1 MLISIGT
8 AIAQN
13 RTVEGVVTSTED
25 GEPVIGASIL
35 VKGTSQGTVTN
46 LEGRFTLS
54 NVPASATHLVIS
66 YVGMQTQEVSITTG
80 TMHISMK
87 GDSEL
92 LNEVVV
98 VAYGTQKKS
107 SVTGSMAVI
116 KESQLKTVT
125 SPNINN
131 MLQGKVAGVQVL
143 SNTGKPGNAAQIRI
157 RGKGSIGSSLDPL
170 WVVDGVISAVG
181 AQLNP
186 NEIASI
192 SVLKDAA
199 ATALYGS
206 RASNGVII
214 VTTKSGNTAESSL
227 EVSAKVGVAVPNFG
241 KLKMMDSQ
249 QLYDY
254 TASMAGLSTSG
265 VGTWF
270 NEELL
275 KHNTN
280 WADIATQNAMSQ
292 NYNISYTSGANG
304 KFRSFLMADY
314 YNEDGTVK
322 GYDYTRYN
330 VRSNVDYIVNKY
342 LTIKTKLSGS
352 YMGYKDQQYDL
363 YSSFTYLPW
372 DYPYNEDG
380 SVRTGKESTWHGRD
394 ASNYLHDIDKN
405 WSRGK
410 AFGATAS
417 IGFDL
422 RFTDWLVFESNNN
435 LSVRYT
441 LDESYVDP
449 TSIGAEEYSGSISN
463 KNNLYITRYTN
474 QLLRFNKTFADKH
487 DVSAFLGY
495 EFSDSHSHGSE
506 ASGRGIPQGGEVFAV
521 ASKPYSV
528 GGTIR
533 EWAVQSVFFNA
544 NYTYDERYMGQIS
557 YRMDQSSRFGANKRT
572 GNFFTVGAGWTVSN
586 EAFMKPYA
594 DWLTQL
600 KLRGSWGS
608 IGNMPDS
615 NYGYLST
622 YSLSINY
629 NGVPAAFP
637 NRLGNPN
644 LTWEKCY
651 ETNIALDLRLFDR
664 VSLSAEWYDK
674 NTSGLLYNVTLSA
687 ITGYTNQWQNVGA
700 IRNTGMEFTLS
711 PDIIKTRDFLWTADF
726 NIGFNKAM
734 VKELY
739 QGAPQIIGSDMGGQ
753 KIREEGRALDT
764 WYLKEWAGVDV
775 YTGDPMWYIYN
786 EDGSRTLTNDISKA
800 TRTYMG
806 TSNPKFSGGLVT
818 TASWKGLSLQAGLSF
833 VSGNKVYNY
842 ARQYYDNDGAY
853 PTYNSMVL
861 ADGWSRWEKPGDIA
875 THPRAVVNGNRSSN
889 MASSRYLED
898 GSFLKI
904 NNITLSYDLP
914 RKWLAPAS
922 IKALTVSFAAENI
935 ATFTKFSCSDPEVST
950 GANDGTADTGQAYAP
965 PRRFS
970 LGVNLKF

>member
-1 MLISIGT
+1 MLTTVST

-13 RTVEGVVTSTED
+13 RTIEGVVTSAED
-25 GEPVIGASIL
+25 GEPIIGASVLI
-35 VKGTSQGTVTN
+35 KETSQGTVTN
-46 LEGRFTLS
+46 VDGQFS
-54 NVPASATHLVIS
+54 IANVSATARTLVVS
-66 YVGMQTQEVSITTG
+66 YVGMQSQEIPITSG
-80 TMHISMK
+80 LMKIVLK
-87 GDSEL
+87 GDAEI
-92 LNEVVV
+92 LNEVIV

-107 SVTGSMAVI
+107 SVTGSMAVV
-116 KESQLKTVT
+116 KDSQLKTVT

-143 SNTGKPGNAAQIRI
+143 SKTGKPGEAAEIRI

-170 WVVDGVISAVG
+170 WVVDGVISATG

-186 NEIASI
+186 NEIASV

-227 EVSAKVGVAVPNFG
+227 DVSAKVGFATPNFG
-241 KLKMMDSQ
+241 KLKMMNSQ

-270 NEELL
+270 SEDLL
-275 KHNTN
+275 KHDTD
-280 WADIATQNAMSQ
+280 WADIATQTALSQ

-304 KFRSFLMADY
+304 KFRSYLMADY

-330 VRSNVDYIVNKY
+330 VRSNVDYYVNDR

-352 YMGYKDQQYDL
+352 YLNKSDQQYDL

-394 ASNYLHDIDKN
+394 ASNYLYNRPKN

-410 AFGATAS
+410 AYGVTAS
-417 IGFDL
+417 LGFDY
-422 RFTDWLVFESNNN
+422 RITDWLVFESNNN
-435 LSVRYT
+435 LSFRYT
-441 LDESYVDP
+441 LDESYTDP

-463 KNNLYITRYTN
+463 THNLYATRYTN
-474 QLLRFNKTFADKH
+474 QLLRFNHTFAQKH

-495 EFSDSHSHGSE
+495 EFSDSRSQNSE
-506 ASGRGIPQGGEVFAV
+506 ASGRGIPQGGEVFDV
-521 ASKPYSV
+521 TSKPYSV
-528 GGTIR
+528 KGTIN
-533 EWAVQSVFFNA
+533 EWAVQSLFFNT
-544 NYTYDERYMGQIS
+544 NYTYDDRYMAQFS
-557 YRMDQSSRFGANKRT
+557 YRMDQSSRFGANNRT
-572 GNFFTVGAGWTVSN
+572 GNFFTVGAGWTISK
-586 EAFMKPYA
+586 EAFMESTA
-594 DWLTQL
+594 GWLNLL

-608 IGNMPDS
+608 IGNMPNS

-629 NGVPAAFP
+629 KGIPAAFP
-637 NRLGNPN
+637 NRLGNPD

-664 VSLSAEWYDK
+664 INFSAEWYDK
-674 NTSGLLYNVTLSA
+674 NTSGLLYNVALSA
-687 ITGYTNQWQNVGA
+687 ITGYPNQWQNIGA
-700 IRNTGMEFTLS
+700 IRNRGMEFTLS
-711 PDIIKTRDFLWTADF
+711 PDLIKTRDFLWTADF

-734 VKELY
+734 VEELY

-753 KIREEGRALDT
+753 KIREEGRELDT
-764 WYLKEWAGVDV
+764 WYLKEWAGVDI
-775 YTGDPMWYIYN
+775 YTGEPMWYIHN

-800 TRTYMG
+800 NRTYMG
-806 TSNPKFSGGLVT
+806 TANPKFSGGLVT
-818 TASWKGLSLQAGLSF
+818 AFSWKGLSLQAGLSF

-842 ARQYYDNDGAY
+842 ARQFYDNDGAY

-889 MASSRYLED
+889 LASSRYLED

-914 RKWLAPAS
+914 SNWLKPLS
-922 IKALTVSFAAENI
+922 VKALSVNLSAENI

-950 GANDGTADTGQAYAP
+950 GDNGGTADTGQAYAP

-970 LGVNLKF
+970 MGVNIKF